1 MVDQFKKRVNE
12 MTQLEKL
19 KANLLAARKEKNEV
33 AKNLYAYLIGQCTLK
48 SKEPSD
54 EEVWN
59 TLKSYVK
66 SVSLH
71 AITGEALVVRDSE
84 IKLIS
89 EFLPSQLTDVELA
102 DEVTKLKVVFD
113 VAANFKLVVKHF
125 QDNFTGRYS
134 PGNLRAAWES
144 VK

>member
-1 MVDQFKKRVNE
+1 

-71 AITGEALVVRDSE
+71 AITGEALVVRDAE
-84 IKLIS
+84 IKLIN

-102 DEVTKLKVVFD
+102 DEVTKLKAVFD

>member
-1 MVDQFKKRVNE
+1 

-71 AITGEALVVRDSE
+71 AITGEALVVRDAE

-102 DEVTKLKVVFD
+102 DEVTKLKAVFD

>member
-1 MVDQFKKRVNE
+1 

-71 AITGEALVVRDSE
+71 AITGEALVVRDAE

-102 DEVTKLKVVFD
+102 DEVTKLKDVFD

>member
-1 MVDQFKKRVNE
+1 

-71 AITGEALVVRDSE
+71 AITGEALVVRDAE
-84 IKLIS
+84 IKLIN

-102 DEVTKLKVVFD
+102 DEVTKLKSVFD